1 MLQPDHK
8 FLVASSRRE
17 NSSTIASFDDKTKQ
31 IPSDSIIN
39 FSIDDSTGKL
49 NFLQDIPAGGQ
60 FPRHFSMNKAGTKLA
75 IGLQTDGRVVV
86 MKRDPKSGKL
96 GDFESFANVE
106 GQITSV
112 IFDE

>member
-1 MLQPDHK
+1 
-8 FLVASSRRE
+8 
-17 NSSTIASFDDKTKQ
+17 
-31 IPSDSIIN
+31 
-39 FSIDDSTGKL
+39 
-49 NFLQDIPAGGQ
+49 
-60 FPRHFSMNKAGTKLA
+60 MNKAGTKLA

-96 GDFESFANVE
+96 GDFESFANVQ